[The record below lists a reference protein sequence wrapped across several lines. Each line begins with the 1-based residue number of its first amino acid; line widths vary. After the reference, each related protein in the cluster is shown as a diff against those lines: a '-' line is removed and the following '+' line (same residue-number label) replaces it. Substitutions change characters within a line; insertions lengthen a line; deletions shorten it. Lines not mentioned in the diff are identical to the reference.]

1 MAHRRPRR
9 QSRGF
14 TLVELMSAATIGI
27 IILLGIVEAFRSI
40 AGAVSDGRSNVEL
53 STSLRLASTRLR
65 ADLEGITVPARPLP
79 DAGAAMGYIELHEDV
94 DFNNP
99 LPYSPGIDTDK
110 SFQIINNAGN
120 VTLNLNDSITGDLDD
135 CIMFTTRSL
144 SEPFGGRVENR
155 VVNNANFGY
164 TRLESAH
171 AEVIYWLQYENTVKG
186 IPLYTLRRRAL
197 LIRPD
202 LNVNGAL
209 PNIPA
214 GQIALPANYL
224 TFLNENDLSVSVLP
238 NGRLRANSLAD
249 LSIRRNRVAHDWT
262 TWPNHIVRTNIPNYF
277 GIAMS
282 NGYFAGEDIVIDNVI
297 GFDMRVYDP
306 RASIQ
311 VDPTGAHTQIPTD
324 PGHGSANNGTLG
336 LGAFVDLGYAMNAAG
351 TYNNVSFFSS
361 APHPKSFMFN
371 GLNGPAVPVYDT
383 WTNYYERD
391 GINQDGDVDGNNNPV
406 IDEGTDGIDNANDVP
421 PPNSVTYPNP
431 GVAINA
437 VDDVLERETSAPY
450 PFALRGMQLVIRCFD
465 ASNNQ
470 TRQVTVTH
478 DFTPE

>member
-9 QSRGF
+9 QSSGF
-14 TLVELMSAATIGI
+14 TLVELMTAATIGI

-65 ADLEGITVPARPLP
+65 ADLAGITVPARPLP
-79 DAGAAMGYIELHEDV
+79 DAGAAMGYLELHEDV

-99 LPYSPGIDTDK
+99 LPYSPGIDSDK
-110 SFQIINNAGN
+110 SFQMINNSGN
-120 VTLNLNDSITGDLDD
+120 VVPNLNDTITGDLDD

-144 SEPFGGRVENR
+144 SEPFGGRVINN
-155 VVNNANFGY
+155 VVNNPNAGY

-209 PNIPA
+209 LNFPA
-214 GQIALPANYL
+214 GTITTPANYL

-277 GIAMS
+277 SIAMS

-306 RASIQ
+306 TALIQADASR
-311 VDPTGAHTQIPTD
+311 VHTQLPTD
-324 PGHGSANNGTLG
+324 PGFGSAGNLPLG
-336 LGAFVDLGYAMNAAG
+336 RGAFVDLGYAMNSNG
-351 TYNNVSFFSS
+351 IYNTVSFFSS
-361 APHPKSFMFN
+361 APHQKSYMFN
-371 GLNGPAVPVYDT
+371 APNGSAIPVYDT

-391 GINQDGDVDGNNNPV
+391 GINQDGDMDGNNNPI

-421 PPNSVTYPNP
+421 PLPNVTYPNP
-431 GVAINA
+431 GFAINA

-450 PFALRGMQLVIRCFD
+450 PVALRGMQLVIRCFD
-465 ASNNQ
+465 SSNNQ

>member
-1 MAHRRPRR
+1 MAYRKPNR
-9 QSRGF
+9 QTNGF
-14 TLVELMSAATIGI
+14 TLVELMTAATIGI

-79 DAGAAMGYIELHEDV
+79 DAGAAMGYLELVEDV

-99 LPYSPGIDTDK
+99 LPHSPGIDTDR
-110 SFQIINNAGN
+110 SFQMINNSGN
-120 VTLNLNDSITGDLDD
+120 VVPNLNDSITGDLDD

-144 SEPFGGRVENR
+144 NEPFGGRVKNL
-155 VVNNANFGY
+155 NGGY
-164 TRLESAH
+164 TRLESTH
-171 AEVIYWLQYENTVKG
+171 AEVIYWLQFENQVKG

-209 PNIPA
+209 PNFPVGTITTPA
-214 GQIALPANYL
+214 EYL
-224 TFLNENDLSVSVLP
+224 NFLNENDLSISVLP
-238 NGRLRANSLAD
+238 NGRVRANSLAD
-249 LSIRRNRVAHDWT
+249 LSLRQNRVAHDWT

-277 GIAMS
+277 GIALS

-306 RASIQ
+306 TAQIQ
-311 VDPTGAHTQIPTD
+311 VDATRAHTQLPTD
-324 PGHGSANNGTLG
+324 PGFGGGGNIVLG
-336 LGAFVDLGYAMNAAG
+336 HGAFVDLGYAISTAG
-351 TYNNVSFFSS
+351 QYNTVSFFSS

-371 GLNGPAVPVYDT
+371 AATGNPVPVYDT
-383 WTNYYERD
+383 WTSHYERD
-391 GINQDGDVDGNNNPV
+391 GINQDGDLDGANNPL
-406 IDEGTDGIDNANDVP
+406 IDEGTDGIDNPTDVP
-421 PPNSVTYPNP
+421 PISNPTYPNP
-431 GVAINA
+431 GAINA

-450 PFALRGMQLVIRCFD
+450 PFSLRGMQLVIRCFD